1 MKALWNKTKTWLNTN
16 NHLLWTSII
25 VLIAVGLMGVY
36 FIGPYQATRLHFE
49 PNLFF
54 NKFWP
59 FALVGTIILFAFSKL
74 SKKWVLRISW
84 ILGIVGV
91 LLILKTIVDPV
102 LIKGSARWV
111 PLGQAYIDPFILTLP
126 AYVVLMSHWLSKDKA
141 NQTLTAI
148 GTTLLTLFIVGTA
161 FIAPYVFMAQVYLL
175 LFCILVFMARKEHK
189 GMFKISIVT
198 LIIFVGLL
206 ALAFWQLPHVQARFL
221 QMFSAA
227 PVNSQT
233 YIAQHA
239 LINSTIIGNTQGSL
253 HWLSILPD
261 SIHDYMLTSMIAKC
275 GILVGLLIL
284 ALYGCVAKGLTD
296 TIRNTKDQFDKILSA
311 GTLGLF
317 AIYTIMALAV
327 AFGVFAAAAYWPFIS
342 FGGNMLLTWCVL
354 FGFVLAMN
362 KNK

>member
-1 MKALWNKTKTWLNTN
+1 MKTLWNKTKTWLNTN

-25 VLIAVGLMGVY
+25 ALIVVGLISVY
-36 FIGPYQATRLHFE
+36 FIGPYQAARMYY
-49 PNLFF
+49 PDNIFF
-54 NKFWP
+54 YKFCP
-59 FALVGTIILFAFSKL
+59 FALIGTITLFAFSKL
-74 SKKWVLRISW
+74 SKKWIIRISW
-84 ILGIVGV
+84 ILGIIG
-91 LLILKTIVDPV
+91 LLLMIKTITDPMI
-102 LIKGSARWV
+102 IKGSARWV
-111 PLGQAYIDPFILTLP
+111 NIGRTNIDPFMISLP
-126 AYVVLMSHWLSKDKA
+126 AYVVLMSHWLSKEKA
-141 NQTLTAI
+141 YRTLTAI

-175 LFCILVFMARKEHK
+175 LFCILVFVARKEHK

-206 ALAFWQLPHVQARFL
+206 ALAFWQLPHVQAKFL

-296 TIRNTKDQFDKILSA
+296 TIQNTKDQFDKILSV

-327 AFGVFAAAAYWPFIS
+327 AFGVFAVAAYWPFIS
-342 FGGNMLLTWCVL
+342 FGGAMLWTWCIL